1 MRPPLFLP
9 MMSNDEQYLTT
20 KQVADLLGLQD
31 PETVS
36 RYAAE
41 GRIPGALKLGN
52 RWRYPRSQLRFL
64 STAPSPGVPEDRPV
78 PNPARQQ
85 AHRSDATSAKRGRE
99 KATRNGHKRTARQMR
114 QGGTG
119 PTSEQPAGRPS
130 ARERELAESRRRIAE
145 ALNRRHSQR
154 R

>member
-1 MRPPLFLP
+1 

-52 RWRYPRSQLRFL
+52 RWRYPRNQLRFL
-64 STAPSPGVPEDRPV
+64 STAPSPGVSEDRPV
-78 PNPARQQ
+78 PNSARQQ
-85 AHRSDATSAKRGRE
+85 AHQSDATSATKGGV
-99 KATRNGHKRTARQMR
+99 KATRNEQKRTAPQMR
-114 QGGTG
+114 QVRTG
-119 PTSEQPAGRPS
+119 PISTPPAGRPS

-154 R
+154 L